1 MAELNLPANAQ
12 VLKDRNRAD
21 IQEQIPE
28 SDPFVEAN
36 WITALSDS
44 NANRQYDFFL
54 QLALLREQMFWDTAT
69 GTSLSR
75 WANVWVGPPN
85 PATQSTGIAYATG
98 TNGSTI
104 DAGEQLTSADG
115 ITYETLATATIGT
128 GTTVALSL
136 TSSGT
141 TATMTFAGSWPLA
154 NNLEV
159 TISGANE
166 SAYNGTFPIS
176 VINNTSFTY
185 TLPNST
191 TSPATGTISASTTA
205 AALFLQSVDFGEDTN
220 QDANTLLT
228 FSNTIA
234 GVDSVAQVTYD
245 GIGGGS
251 DIESSTDYR
260 DRMLERVRGYLAF
273 FSVDTIKTFI
283 RDNVS
288 GVTKVWVFT
297 PDDSQG
303 GDPGQTIIYF
313 IRGND
318 DSIIPNGAE
327 VQEVKDIMD
336 AQQKPAHM
344 ASSDLM
350 VNAPTPVTEDFT
362 FSAISPDTPTM
373 RTAIAANL
381 AAYFLDGG
389 DVGVAVTQDQ
399 YRSVIQNTF
408 DTETG
413 ASLDTFT
420 LDSPAGSLGG
430 NPGEL
435 VILGAVNFP

>member
-36 WITALSDS
+36 WVTALSDS

-85 PATQSTGIAYATG
+85 HAKQSTGSGYATG
-98 TNGSTI
+98 TLGASI
-104 DAGEQLTSADG
+104 AAGEQLTSADG
-115 ITYETLATATIGT
+115 ITYELTAEAIVYEGS
-128 GTTVALSL
+128 TTALSL
-136 TSSGT
+136 TSTGT
-141 TATMTFAGSWPLA
+141 TATFTMPSDYPLA
-154 NNLEV
+154 NNLTAV
-159 TISGANE
+159 ISGANE
-166 SAYNGTFPIS
+166 SAYNGSFAIS
-176 VINNTSFTY
+176 VIDGSSFSY

-191 TSPATGTISASTTA
+191 TSPATGTISVSVTA
-205 AALFLQSVDFGEDTN
+205 ALMSLQSVDFGVDTN
-220 QDANTLLT
+220 QDANTTLT
-228 FSNTIA
+228 FSNTLA
-234 GVDSVAQVTYD
+234 GIDSTAMVTQD

-251 DIESSTDYR
+251 DIESPTDYR

-297 PDDSQG
+297 PDDAQG
-303 GDPGQTIIYF
+303 GEPGQTIIYF

-318 DSIIPNGAE
+318 TSIIPNGAE
-327 VQEVKDIMD
+327 VQEVKDVMD

-344 ASSDLM
+344 ASADLM

-373 RTAIAANL
+373 RTAISDNL
-381 AAYFLDGG
+381 SAYFLDGG